1 MVTKW
6 IVVFAVIMSAGLAS
20 PAARAEKDD
29 IKGIAIDVLKGV
41 AEQAQ
46 EAQEA
51 KEDNKCDKLE
61 AMCDDGK
68 DWACSKAEK
77 ECD

>member
-1 MVTKW
+1 MFAKWTVVVAVT
-6 IVVFAVIMSAGLAS
+6 MSAVLAS

-68 DWACSKAEK
+68 DWACKKAEK
-77 ECD
+77 ECN

>member
-1 MVTKW
+1 MFAKW
-6 IVVFAVIMSAGLAS
+6 IVVVAVTMSAVLAS

-46 EAQEA
+46 EAQ
-51 KEDNKCDKLE
+51 KDNKCDKLE

-68 DWACSKAEK
+68 DWACKKAEK
-77 ECD
+77 ECN

>member
-1 MVTKW
+1 MFAKW
-6 IVVFAVIMSAGLAS
+6 IVVLAVTMSAVLAS

-68 DWACSKAEK
+68 DWACKKAEK
-77 ECD
+77 ECN

>member
-1 MVTKW
+1 MFAKW
-6 IVVFAVIMSAGLAS
+6 IVVLAVTMSAVLAS

-46 EAQEA
+46 EA

-68 DWACSKAEK
+68 DWACKKAEK
-77 ECD
+77 ECN